1 MLLLFELPHQ
11 LVEALRDVVQ
21 LLFQQPCQ
29 LLLDLLDHLRIVLDQ
44 PLRIVYHLS
53 QVDNILFNRV
63 RYNKNYERRSL
74 NEREICEMFLPI
86 SSTCM
91 S

>member
-11 LVEALRDVVQ
+11 LVEPLRDVVQ
-21 LLFQQPCQ
+21 LLFQQPRQ

-53 QVDNILFNRV
+53 QVDHILFHRV
-63 RYNKNYERRSL
+63 RYINNK
-74 NEREICEMFLPI
+74 
-86 SSTCM
+86 
-91 S
+91 